1 MLPVSL
7 RHEAAMSW
15 LAGLDPHMLSQ
26 SAVVLDASQLSSFD
40 SSALA
45 CCLEVHRR
53 VQAAGGKLVLQGMP
67 KPLQRLSQVYGLSE
81 LLVQQN

>member
-7 RHEAAMSW
+7 RHDSATAW
-15 LAGLDPHMLSQ
+15 LASIDAQKLHQ
-26 SAVVLDASQLSSFD
+26 TTVVLDAGQLTSFD

-53 VQAAGGKLVLQGMP
+53 VQAAGGILKLQGMP
-67 KPLQRLSQVYGLSE
+67 QPLQRLSQVYGLSE
-81 LLVQQN
+81 LLVEQN